1 MKTSM
6 EMRMIIEREISATYE
21 LVAAKRKLNKIKT
34 MKEKLINRENVALIK
49 NNLKNGVDC
58 SDIRISTKNALQLFI
73 DEELE
78 LTGKGDDYITSVD
91 LYNNFIIFCGKHQ
104 DLNFDRPKGRL
115 SSLNII
121 GRMLMNKICCKKQI
135 LAEDASL
142 IQVRTGI
149 KWKQS

>member
-73 DEELE
+73 DE
-78 LTGKGDDYITSVD
+78 
-91 LYNNFIIFCGKHQ
+91 
-104 DLNFDRPKGRL
+104 
-115 SSLNII
+115 
-121 GRMLMNKICCKKQI
+121 KIKKKYHAI
-135 LAEDASL
+135 L
-142 IQVRTGI
+142 
-149 KWKQS
+149 